1 MNRSVNLAAWAERG
15 GVARVTACRWF
26 HAVLLPIPARIVERL
41 ILVDDP
47 SLPSE
52 PHSRIA
58 VYARVSS
65 TAQKADPDRPV
76 LWVTA
81 WATTQ
86 QNPVDKVV
94 TEVGTALNARRRI
107 FLALMRNPSVTRIL
121 VEHRGRFCRF
131 GSEYVSAA
139 LAARG
144 RELVVVHTAEVDNDL
159 ARDMTEIL
167 TVMWHAVDAD
177 GEVA

>member
-1 MNRSVNLAAWAERG
+1 
-15 GVARVTACRWF
+15 
-26 HAVLLPIPARIVERL
+26 
-41 ILVDDP
+41 
-47 SLPSE
+47 
-52 PHSRIA
+52 
-58 VYARVSS
+58 
-65 TAQKADPDRPV
+65 
-76 LWVTA
+76 
-81 WATTQ
+81 
-86 QNPVDKVV
+86 
-94 TEVGTALNARRRI
+94 
-107 FLALMRNPSVTRIL
+107 MRNPSVTRIL